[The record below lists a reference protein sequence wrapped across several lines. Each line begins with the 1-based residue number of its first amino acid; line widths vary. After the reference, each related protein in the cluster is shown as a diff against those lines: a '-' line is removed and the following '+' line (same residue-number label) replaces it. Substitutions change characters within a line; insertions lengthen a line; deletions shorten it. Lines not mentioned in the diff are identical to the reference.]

1 MIIGI
6 IGENCTGKSTLA
18 EALKQAFGAE
28 IYSGKD
34 YLRLAK
40 SEGEAAALFKEKLR
54 QAAAAGET
62 IVYVISEPA
71 QTALLP
77 AGAVKI
83 LCTADL
89 ETIKER
95 FKARMHGVLPPPV
108 AQMLERKHGLFDSGD
123 YFLRYDGAHGDP
135 AQVVAALQARG

>member
-18 EALKQAFGAE
+18 RAVGQAFGAE
-28 IYSGKD
+28 IYTGKD

-40 SEGEAAALFKEKLR
+40 SEGEAASLFKEKLCR
-54 QAAAAGET
+54 AAAGET

-77 AGAVKI
+77 ADAVKI
-83 LCTADL
+83 LCTADID
-89 ETIKER
+89 TIKER

-108 AQMLERKHGLFDSGD
+108 AQMLERKHGMFDNGEYD
-123 YFLRYDGAHGDP
+123 YRFDGAGGDP
-135 AQVVAALQARG
+135 AELVAALRLRG